1 VTRSLDPVELERG
14 RMRQMEL
21 GYSSAGSDGTA
32 KTQLEVMAYVSFQE
46 LATRISHR
54 NTGSYTEDPI
64 AERLL
69 ARVAADENLH
79 MIFYR
84 DLVSAA
90 LELAPNAT
98 VRAITKEVI
107 GFQMPGAGIKDFD
120 RKARQIAKAGIYDL
134 RIHHDEVVWPLL
146 RKWNFFEL
154 EGLDA
159 SGEAARVE
167 LREFLDA
174 LDSLASRYDERRARI
189 AERELLAG

>member
-1 VTRSLDPVELERG
+1 
-14 RMRQMEL
+14 MRQVEL
-21 GYSSAGSDGTA
+21 GYDSSARAGGASERP
-32 KTQLEVMAYVSFQE
+32 KTSLEAMAYVSFQE

-54 NTGSYTEDPI
+54 NTGVFTEDPI

-69 ARVAADENLH
+69 SRVAADENLH

-90 LELAPNAT
+90 LELVPSEM
-98 VRAITKEVI
+98 VCAISREVI
-107 GFQMPGAGIKDFD
+107 GFQMPGAGIKDFE

-159 SGEAARVE
+159 SAEAAREE
-167 LREFLDA
+167 LQGFLTA
-174 LDSLASRYDERRARI
+174 LNDLATRYEERRHAGAAR
-189 AERELLAG
+189 AALAG